1 MSDDLTVPPTQ
12 PTIETILERI
22 NALGE
27 SLSAEIIKV
36 RHDLS
41 AEIIKVRHDLSTEIT
56 KVRVD
61 LSAEIQSFRE
71 EVDEKLYKL
80 DGKLD
85 VLNEDFLEIK
95 GEQKRH
101 GRRLNELER
110 KLS

>member
-1 MSDDLTVPPTQ
+1 MNDDPTVPPTQ
-12 PTIETILERI
+12 PTIETVLERI

-27 SLSAEIIKV
+27 RLSAEIAKV
-36 RHDLS
+36 HS
-41 AEIIKVRHDLSTEIT
+41 E
-56 KVRVD
+56 

-80 DGKLD
+80 DCKLD

-110 KLS
+110 KVS

>member
-27 SLSAEIIKV
+27 S
-36 RHDLS
+36 LS

>member
-1 MSDDLTVPPTQ
+1 MSNDSTVPPTQ
-12 PTIETILERI
+12 PTIETVLERI

-27 SLSAEIIKV
+27 SLSAEIVKV
-36 RHDLS
+36 RTDLS
-41 AEIIKVRHDLSTEIT
+41 AEIT

>member
-1 MSDDLTVPPTQ
+1 MNDDPTIPPTQ
-12 PTIETILERI
+12 PTIETVLERI

-27 SLSAEIIKV
+27 RLSAEI
-36 RHDLS
+36 
-41 AEIIKVRHDLSTEIT
+41 A

-80 DGKLD
+80 DCKLD

-110 KLS
+110 KVS

>member
-1 MSDDLTVPPTQ
+1 MNDDPTVPPTQ
-12 PTIETILERI
+12 PTIETVLERI

-27 SLSAEIIKV
+27 SLSAEIVKA
-36 RHDLS
+36 RNDLS
-41 AEIIKVRHDLSTEIT
+41 AEIA

-80 DGKLD
+80 DCKLD

-110 KLS
+110 KVS

>member
-1 MSDDLTVPPTQ
+1 MNDDPTVPPTQ
-12 PTIETILERI
+12 PTIETVLERI

-27 SLSAEIIKV
+27 RLSAEI
-36 RHDLS
+36 
-41 AEIIKVRHDLSTEIT
+41 A

-80 DGKLD
+80 DCKLD

-110 KLS
+110 KVS